1 MLGKPEAPKVIA
13 VTSALPREGKSTTS
27 ICLARTI
34 ANTGARTVLVDC
46 DARRRSVS
54 ETLLPEDWRGLMGYL
69 AGETSL
75 DQALH
80 PDSRTELQVLG
91 FNTADGSGSDL
102 FTEGKLTH
110 LLNELSER
118 FDVILMD
125 TAPVL
130 GIAETR
136 AVAAAADVVLLL
148 ARWRSTSIKAADTA
162 VEILLGSGAK
172 LEGAALT
179 IVDVRHYAS
188 TGQQDVYSYHRKFA
202 GYYTN

>member
-1 MLGKPEAPKVIA
+1 
-13 VTSALPREGKSTTS
+13 
-27 ICLARTI
+27 
-34 ANTGARTVLVDC
+34 
-46 DARRRSVS
+46 
-54 ETLLPEDWRGLMGYL
+54 
-69 AGETSL
+69 
-75 DQALH
+75 
-80 PDSRTELQVLG
+80 LQVLG